1 MANTTKFTTPV
12 KARIEGKLIPLMTRK
27 VVETPDGA
35 RCTVKLKNGRF
46 ATLTRSKKA
55 KVFQIA

>member
-1 MANTTKFTTPV
+1 MANKTKFTTPV
-12 KARIEGKLIPLMTRK
+12 KARIEGKLVPLMTRK

-35 RCTVKLKNGRF
+35 TCVVRGAKGRF
-46 ATLTRSKKA
+46 ITLKRSKRA